1 MSRVSRMEIL
11 VNKVKQRG
19 SEAVSLTLRHN
30 SQIQPRI
37 HLQLARLAMLVS
49 SQSAFGVSV
58 PVSVSVSATVPG
70 IEALGHWCGY
80 YYGVACNCLLPL
92 FARGYVHIH
101 ACVCDAPRHLV
112 CMYACIR
119 GVLSKGVFALVS
131 YWDFPSF
138 AIPNT
143 RPPLPPIPSTVPG
156 AEVRKAF
163 CSSPRKR
170 DCESIRFKYITL
182 SHGHNHN
189 RANKSASD
197 CYITESF
204 LL

>member
-143 RPPLPPIPSTVPG
+143 PPPLPPSRPQYLAQKFARPFAAVPEN
-156 AEVRKAF
+156 ATA
-163 CSSPRKR
+163 S
-170 DCESIRFKYITL
+170 RFDLNI
-182 SHGHNHN
+182 
-189 RANKSASD
+189 
-197 CYITESF
+197 
-204 LL
+204 